1 MQESKLVM
9 AGDSPLKK
17 GKSKEASERDAG
29 SRRGEASNPWLPEN
43 EGVLE
48 EEINWT

>member
-9 AGDSPLKK
+9 AGGSPLKK

-29 SRRGEASNPWLPEN
+29 SSRGEASNPWSARE
-43 EGVLE
+43 
-48 EEINWT
+48 